1 MEKDWVIEEFLNLE
15 LGDQRL
21 EERSRRLMRQLSG
34 NPTDSI
40 PTACASW
47 SDLKAAYRLF
57 ANPKVEA
64 KHFQSCH
71 KASALC
77 RMAKEKVVLLP
88 QDTTVLNFTKQH
100 ARSDTGPTVR
110 NNTKGMLLHTSIALT
125 SSGVCLGVMSSN
137 QWHREKLQG
146 LNRLEKQRKNYATP
160 INEKER
166 YRWL

>member
-57 ANPKVEA
+57 ANVN
-64 KHFQSCH
+64 
-71 KASALC
+71 LTG
-77 RMAKEKVVLLP
+77 R
-88 QDTTVLNFTKQH
+88 FTYYSYGFGNDL
-100 ARSDTGPTVR
+100 A
-110 NNTKGMLLHTSIALT
+110 
-125 SSGVCLGVMSSN
+125 
-137 QWHREKLQG
+137 
-146 LNRLEKQRKNYATP
+146 P
-160 INEKER
+160 IDDVKSLIFGTN
-166 YRWL
+166 LSF